1 MKGGFVWICYEIVDR
16 KDVESG
22 AALEQTGDGVTN
34 TILGKKPG
42 GGGKILWIVCCNGPL
57 KYF

>member
-22 AALEQTGDGVTN
+22 AALQQTGDGITN

-42 GGGKILWIVCCNGPL
+42 GGAKSCRLYAAMVL
-57 KYF
+57 

>member
-22 AALEQTGDGVTN
+22 AALDQTGDGVAN

-42 GGGKILWIVCCNGPL
+42 GTKPCRLYAAMVL
-57 KYF
+57 

>member
-42 GGGKILWIVCCNGPL
+42 GGGAKCCGV
-57 KYF
+57 YDAMVH